1 VEPAD
6 ITRGAIVGVLLAAG
20 SASRFGG
27 GKLMALMLDG
37 TPVGV
42 ASLRRLAAQV
52 DNTVAVIRASD
63 AESELARRLADAG
76 ARVTVCPQAAEG
88 MGRSLAW
95 GVRAAPLAAGW
106 IVMLG
111 DMPWIDATTIA
122 AVVGTVRDGAL
133 IAAPRFRGER
143 AHPVGFAA
151 ACYGELAALRGDEGA
166 RRVVATHVDRLTV
179 IDVDD
184 AGSVRDVDTPADLR
198 SI

>member
-1 VEPAD
+1 M
-6 ITRGAIVGVLLAAG
+6 TRGPIVGVLLAAG

-27 GKLMALMLDG
+27 GKLMAPMQDG

-42 ASLRRLAAQV
+42 ASLRRLAAHV
-52 DNTVAVIRASD
+52 DAVVAVVRSVD
-63 AESELARRLADAG
+63 ADSELAHCLGDAG

-106 IVMLG
+106 IIMLA

-122 AVVGTVRDGAL
+122 RVVAAVRDGAI

-143 AHPVGFAA
+143 AHPVGFASL
-151 ACYGELAALRGDEGA
+151 CYAELATLRGDEGA
-166 RRVVATHVDRLTV
+166 RRVVAAHADRLTV

-184 AGSVRDVDTPADLR
+184 PGSVRDIDTPADLQ
-198 SI
+198 SV